1 MIIFGTR
8 GITTTPEQGDFH
20 CPSCN
25 CTQHYGL
32 KRVRRFF
39 TLYFIP
45 LIPLDKLGEYV
56 ECDCCKDTYK
66 PEILGYDPNAN
77 AASFEAEYRSAIK
90 KVMLHMLLADG
101 VVDEAE
107 VEVAQSI
114 FERVTGHSVDKAAL
128 HEEIGYLQRSGEDLS
143 SCLRALQ
150 GALNDP
156 GKELVVKAA
165 FFVAMADGEFQ
176 EDEQRLLLQV
186 GTDLG
191 MTPAH
196 VQGVIGNA

>member
-1 MIIFGTR
+1 
-8 GITTTPEQGDFH
+8 
-20 CPSCN
+20 
-25 CTQHYGL
+25 
-32 KRVRRFF
+32 
-39 TLYFIP
+39 
-45 LIPLDKLGEYV
+45 
-56 ECDCCKDTYK
+56 
-66 PEILGYDPNAN
+66 
-77 AASFEAEYRSAIK
+77 
-90 KVMLHMLLADG
+90 MLLADG